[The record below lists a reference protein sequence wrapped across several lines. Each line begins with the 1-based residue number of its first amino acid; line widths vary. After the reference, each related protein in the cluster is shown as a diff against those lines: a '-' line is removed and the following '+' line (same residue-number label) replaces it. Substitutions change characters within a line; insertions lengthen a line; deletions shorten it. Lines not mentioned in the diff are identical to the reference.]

1 MLWQEVLITDRE
13 ARRIMSLPFE
23 NVGPQDPEL
32 RNSPIIGEMD
42 EDREFPRQN
51 APDPAQ
57 CYFNGQ
63 AYKHGKF
70 IRSGT
75 TALQCSNGVWVES
88 GPGDPENP

>member
-1 MLWQEVLITDRE
+1 
-13 ARRIMSLPFE
+13 MSPRFE
-23 NVGPQDPEL
+23 HLGSQDPEL

-51 APDPAQ
+51 APNPAR

-63 AYKHGKF
+63 AFDDGTF
-70 IRSGT
+70 VRSGST
-75 TALQCSNGVWVES
+75 ILMCSSGVWVES